1 MKRILSLLLILIFLP
16 LLASCDKEEI
26 KDIEVVEVNTM
37 LAEAKTNTVE
47 NSVEV
52 ISFDASFDVKFDQ
65 KVTSAEKNTEVKYT
79 FKGKVNAVLDY
90 ENFEAHLGMKFD
102 YTIQMVELGLTTTGN
117 VELNG
122 YVDDTYVY
130 LDVNISAS
138 GSKTTLQNKFKH
150 GIPVDQFK
158 EQVLLSLTQMDLSQ
172 ALQPGD
178 DFKMYKVGNKFEF
191 VQEVDLAKQNSTNQ
205 GVPLPDAVGM
215 GLPLDG
221 YTIDEGSMVKLS
233 VLFGEVFEAFDFE
246 FKVKGSSEQ
255 KYFEGSPYAYT
266 ENQKLDLDLNVKLN
280 LKGKAKRIDFNK
292 FKDFIEIDPSTIDI
306 GNLLGGMGGL
316 SPRPSW

>member
-52 ISFDASFDVKFDQ
+52 ISFEASFDVKFDQ

-191 VQEVDLAKQNSTNQ
+191 VQEVDLAKQGSTNQ

-233 VLFGEVFEAFDFE
+233 VLFGEVFEAVDFE

-255 KYFEGSPYAYT
+255 THFSAYT
-266 ENQKLDLDLNVKLN
+266 KNQKLDLDLNVKLN

-292 FKDFIEIDPSTIDI
+292 FKGFIEIDPSTIDI
-306 GNLLGGMGGL
+306 GNLLGAIGGA
-316 SPRPSW
+316 SPRPNW

>member
-65 KVTSAEKNTEVKYT
+65 KVTYAEKNTEVKYT

-90 ENFEAHLGMKFD
+90 ENFEAHLGIKLD
-102 YTIQMVELGLTTTGN
+102 YTIQMIELGLTTTGN
-117 VELNG
+117 VDLNG

-130 LDVNISAS
+130 LDINIISS

-150 GIPVDQFK
+150 GITVDQFK
-158 EQVLLSLTQMDLSQ
+158 EQVLLALTQIDLSQ

-178 DFKMYKVGNKFEF
+178 DFKIYKVGNKFEF
-191 VQEVDLAKQNSTNQ
+191 VQEVDLVKQNSTNQ
-205 GVPLPDAVGM
+205 GVPLPNAVGM

-246 FKVKGSSEQ
+246 FKVKGSNEQ
-255 KYFEGSPYAYT
+255 TYFEGLPNAYT
-266 ENQKLDLDLNVKLN
+266 KNQKLDLDLNVKLN

-292 FKDFIEIDPSTIDI
+292 FKGFIEIDPSTIDI
-306 GNLLGGMGGL
+306 DNLLGAIGGA
-316 SPRPSW
+316 SPRPNW

>member
-1 MKRILSLLLILIFLP
+1 
-16 LLASCDKEEI
+16 
-26 KDIEVVEVNTM
+26 M

-52 ISFDASFDVKFDQ
+52 ISFEASFDVKFDQ

-246 FKVKGSSEQ
+246 FKVKGSNEQ
-255 KYFEGSPYAYT
+255 TYFEGLPNAYT
-266 ENQKLDLDLNVKLN
+266 KNQKLDLDLNVKLN

-292 FKDFIEIDPSTIDI
+292 FKGFIEIDPSTIDI
-306 GNLLGGMGGL
+306 DTLLGAIGGA
-316 SPRPSW
+316 SPRPNW

>member
-52 ISFDASFDVKFDQ
+52 ISFEASFDVKFDQ
-65 KVTSAEKNTEVKYT
+65 KVTYAEKNTEVKYT

-90 ENFEAHLGMKFD
+90 ENFEAHLGIKLD
-102 YTIQMVELGLTTTGN
+102 YTIQMIELGLTTTGN
-117 VELNG
+117 VDLNG

-130 LDVNISAS
+130 LDINIISS

-150 GIPVDQFK
+150 GITVDQFK
-158 EQVLLSLTQMDLSQ
+158 EQVLLALTQIDLSQ

-178 DFKMYKVGNKFEF
+178 DFKIYKVGNKFEF
-191 VQEVDLAKQNSTNQ
+191 VQEVDLVKQNSTNQ
-205 GVPLPDAVGM
+205 GVPLPNAVGM

-246 FKVKGSSEQ
+246 FKVKGSNEQ
-255 KYFEGSPYAYT
+255 TYFEGLPNAYT
-266 ENQKLDLDLNVKLN
+266 KNQKLDLDLNVKLN

-292 FKDFIEIDPSTIDI
+292 FKGFIEIDPSTIDI
-306 GNLLGGMGGL
+306 DNLLGAIGGA
-316 SPRPSW
+316 SPRPNW